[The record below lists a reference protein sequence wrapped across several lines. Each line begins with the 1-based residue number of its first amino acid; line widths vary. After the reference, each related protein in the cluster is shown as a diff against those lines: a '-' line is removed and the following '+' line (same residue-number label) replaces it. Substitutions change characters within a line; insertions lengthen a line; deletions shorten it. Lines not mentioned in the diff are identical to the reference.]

1 MDANDLKQ
9 YETIIK
15 RKPGRPAGSGNG
27 RKVTTRSI
35 CLSIVDW
42 DRLDAERGSLSR
54 GEWVL
59 SKMGNIPY

>member
-1 MDANDLKQ
+1 MDAIDIKQ
-9 YETIIK
+9 YETTLK

-42 DRLDAERGSLSR
+42 NRLDAERGSLSR
-54 GEWVL
+54 GEWVRMKL
-59 SKMGNIPY
+59 GNCP

>member
-1 MDANDLKQ
+1 MDAIDLKQ
-9 YETIIK
+9 HETTIK
-15 RKPGRPAGSGNG
+15 RKPGRPAGSGSG

-42 DRLDAERGSLSR
+42 DRLDNERGCLSR

-59 SKMGNIPY
+59 SKLGNIPY